1 MSTIE
6 AFFFTRLN
14 TQSST
19 MLMTMTKT
27 ELSNVS
33 VIMKAG

>member
-6 AFFFTRLN
+6 AFFFTRLK

-19 MLMTMTKT
+19 MLTMMTKT
-27 ELSNVS
+27 ELSS
-33 VIMKAG
+33 VFAIMSAG